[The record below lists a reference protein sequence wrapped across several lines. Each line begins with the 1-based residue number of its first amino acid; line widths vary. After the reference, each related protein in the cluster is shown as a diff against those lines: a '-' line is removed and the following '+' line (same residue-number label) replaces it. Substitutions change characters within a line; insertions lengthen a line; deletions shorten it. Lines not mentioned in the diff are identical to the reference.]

1 MGEVIKKVKGGR
13 FVGWY
18 LRFVDVDG
26 RRKQRASGQPT
37 HAEAKRMLIE
47 IEARI
52 ARGKLGVPER
62 EPELA
67 MMTIAD
73 LSERFLSE
81 YDSPKIRNHD
91 RWASKARTH
100 LRPVL
105 RQVGALS
112 ATQFTAAQA
121 EKLRNTL
128 VRSGAANT
136 AAVRLSQI
144 SCVFAWAC
152 KQRIVT
158 QNPFVGLRKP
168 RKEARLEFLTVS
180 EARRLLNATDE
191 QAQSDLRSA
200 VFSVAVRLGLLAGLR
215 AGEVFGLRWRD
226 CDLDRGVMTVN
237 KSYRSVT
244 KTGRPRT
251 VPMTDELA
259 SVLRTWRNRC
269 PSTKEG
275 VICPL
280 NPKKRNF
287 DSAPWHQAYRAP
299 SPAALYRVAGLRV
312 PQAPWHCLRHSFAS
326 LFVQSGGSLPTLQKL
341 LGHAD
346 IQMTMVYAHISD
358 SFAASEIKRLKL

>member
-1 MGEVIKKVKGGR
+1 MGEVIKKAKGGR

-26 RRKQRASGQPT
+26 RRKQRASGQQT
-37 HAEAKRMLIE
+37 HAEAKRMLLE

-67 MMTIAD
+67 MMTIAE
-73 LSERFLSE
+73 LSERFLKE
-81 YDSPKIRNHD
+81 YDSPKIRSHD
-91 RWASKARTH
+91 RWANKARTH

-105 RQVGALS
+105 RQVGALVAS
-112 ATQFTAAQA
+112 QFSPPQA
-121 EKLRNTL
+121 EKLRNVL
-128 VRSGAANT
+128 IRSGAANT

-144 SCVFAWAC
+144 SCVFAWAT
-152 KQRIVT
+152 KQRIVA
-158 QNPFVGLRKP
+158 QNPFVGVRKP
-168 RKEARLEFLTVS
+168 RKESRLEFLTVA
-180 EARRLLNATDE
+180 EARRLIDFTDA
-191 QAQSDLRSA
+191 QAKSDLRGA

-237 KSYRSVT
+237 KSYCSVT
-244 KTGRPRT
+244 KTGKPRT
-251 VPMTDELA
+251 VPMTDELVT
-259 SVLRTWRNRC
+259 VLRTWRLRC
-269 PSTKEG
+269 PTTKEG
-275 VICPL
+275 VVCPL
-280 NPKKRNF
+280 SPKRRNF
-287 DSAPWHQAYRAP
+287 DAAPWHQAYRAP
-299 SPAALYRVAGLRV
+299 NPAALYRVAGLRV

-346 IQMTMVYAHISD
+346 IQMTMVYAHIND
-358 SFAASEIKRLKL
+358 SFAALEIKRLKL

>member
-1 MGEVIKKVKGGR
+1 MGEVIRKVKGGR

-26 RRKQRASGQPT
+26 RRKQRASGQQT

-91 RWASKARTH
+91 RWARKARTH

-105 RQVGALS
+105 RQVGALVAS
-112 ATQFTAAQA
+112 QFSPAQA
-121 EKLRNTL
+121 EKLRNVL
-128 VRSGAANT
+128 IRSGAANT

-144 SCVFAWAC
+144 SCVFAWAT
-152 KQRIVT
+152 KQCLVV
-158 QNPFVGLRKP
+158 QNPFAGLRKP
-168 RKEARLEFLTVS
+168 RKEARLEFLS
-180 EARRLLNATDE
+180 FAEARRLLDAADD
-191 QAQSDLRSA
+191 QAKHDLRGA
-200 VFSVAVRLGLLAGLR
+200 VFAVAVRLGLLAGLR
-215 AGEVFGLRWRD
+215 AGEIFGLRWRD
-226 CDLDRGVMTVN
+226 CDLERGVITVS
-237 KSYRSVT
+237 KSYRGVT
-244 KTGRPRT
+244 KTGKPRT
-251 VPMTDELA
+251 VPMPDELFT
-259 SVLRTWRNRC
+259 SLRDWQSRC
-269 PSTKEG
+269 PATKED

-280 NPKKRNF
+280 SPKKRNF
-287 DSAPWHQAYRAP
+287 DAAPWHQAYRAP
-299 SPAALYRVAGLRV
+299 SPVALYRAAGLRV
-312 PQAPWHCLRHSFAS
+312 PQAPLHCLRHSFAS
-326 LFVQSGGSLPTLQKL
+326 LFVQSGGSIPTLQKL

-346 IQMTMVYAHISD
+346 IQMTMVYAHIND
-358 SFAASEIKRLKL
+358 SFMASEMKKLKL